1 MIENIGETDTYKSL
15 ELDKNLMHAYLLY
28 SSDRELNNNVALFF
42 AKSLVCENHTA
53 CNECSACQQFSS
65 PSHPDV
71 NIIVQDSIKV
81 EDVNNLF
88 SKLNTLPISSDKK
101 VFVILN
107 AENINEI
114 SQNKLLKSLEE
125 PNENNIFILTTTK
138 TDKILTTVMSRV
150 KKVYVPSLNHED
162 KVTIANYLL
171 KKNIDIQNY
180 VNADFSLT
188 EILNLATDSKYKKTI
203 EDIYQLF
210 LNLNSSQDIPRVVNN
225 LTNTDKQLF
234 YPCLQDI
241 ILNCL
246 DPKERKF
253 DRKLLELINSKYPQK
268 ALLKCLPL
276 IENAYKKYSA
286 NVNFFYCLDNLLFNM
301 LKEKYLCS

>member
-1 MIENIGETDTYKSL
+1 MIENIGETFTYKSL

-28 SSDRELNNNVALFF
+28 SSDKELNNNVALFF
-42 AKSLVCENHTA
+42 AKSLICERHTA
-53 CNECSACQQFSS
+53 FDNCPACQQFSS
-65 PSHPDV
+65 RSHPDV
-71 NIIVQDSIKV
+71 FILDQDSIKV
-81 EDVNNLF
+81 EDINTIIN
-88 SKLNTLPISSDKK
+88 KLNTKPISSDKK

-125 PNENNIFILTTTK
+125 PNESTIFILTTTK

-150 KKVYVPSLNHED
+150 KKVYVPCLNHDD
-162 KVTIANYLL
+162 KIIIANYLI
-171 KKNIDIQNY
+171 KQNIDIQNY
-180 VNADFSLT
+180 VNTNFSLT
-188 EILNLATDSKYKKTI
+188 EILNLVSNSNYKNTI
-203 EDIYQLF
+203 DDIYQMF
-210 LNLNSSQDIPRVVNN
+210 LGLNSSQDIPKVVNN
-225 LTNTDKQLF
+225 LSNTNKQLF

-246 DPKERKF
+246 DPKETKF
-253 DRKLLELINSKYPQK
+253 DKKVLDLINSKFPQK

-276 IENAYKKYSA
+276 IEDAYKKNTA